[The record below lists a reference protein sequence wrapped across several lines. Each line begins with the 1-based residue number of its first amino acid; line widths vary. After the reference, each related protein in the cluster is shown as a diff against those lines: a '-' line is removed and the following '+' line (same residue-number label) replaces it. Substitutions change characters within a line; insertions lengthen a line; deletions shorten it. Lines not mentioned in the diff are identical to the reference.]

1 MFGKKRQ
8 STYRGKNADQ
18 LYDIIRRLCDIEDT
32 VSLTVSEQ
40 IAIDIAKKAISDIRN
55 ALLGDGK
62 IHWDRSED

>member
-1 MFGKKRQ
+1 MFRKKRQ
-8 STYRGKNADQ
+8 STYRGKNANQ
-18 LYDIIRRLCDIEDT
+18 LYDIIGRLCDIEDT